1 MMIGCSPLELHQD
14 LEPETTALRI
24 SPMVFR
30 RSCSGEIARFFS
42 ARPGERMGG
51 CVAAERGPKSTRQP
65 AAYACV
71 LTVYPKNDPCEPAV
85 ICFSRNQMGGT
96 WLSMVEQVEHGAY
109 IHAYYTIQSHGWA
122 GPAQAVFCQHVMRQ
136 HRKHNE
142 TLKHH

>member
-1 MMIGCSPLELHQD
+1 MIGCSPLELHQD

-85 ICFSRNQMGGT
+85 ICFSRNQMAY
-96 WLSMVEQVEHGAY
+96 LRHPPVSKDRRLLEQ
-109 IHAYYTIQSHGWA
+109 QSLLLF
-122 GPAQAVFCQHVMRQ
+122 PRRIAVC
-136 HRKHNE
+136 KNY
-142 TLKHH
+142 